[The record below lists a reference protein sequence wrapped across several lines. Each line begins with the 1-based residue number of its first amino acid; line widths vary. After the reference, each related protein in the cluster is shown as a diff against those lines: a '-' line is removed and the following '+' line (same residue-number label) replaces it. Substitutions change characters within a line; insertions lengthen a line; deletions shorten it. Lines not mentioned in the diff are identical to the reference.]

1 MGSPI
6 SLGGSHNIVG
16 SHNLV
21 GSPLGSH
28 NLVGSPTAHVTSPLQ
43 TIDHIRLNSW
53 DSLENHADS
62 LNFTLPEC
70 YRQSPYSSSSSSSS
84 DVRSPFVEDSPAI
97 VLFPSIDIGEPV
109 KKVPSPKGS
118 DPVNMTDQTVYVRRS
133 RLDELEY
140 IEANLKEIIALNLQK
155 YIESEE
161 FSEFSESVPPE
172 ESETSES
179 NS

>member
-6 SLGGSHNIVG
+6 SLGGSPNI
-16 SHNLV
+16 V
-21 GSPLGSH
+21 GSPLGSP
-28 NLVGSPTAHVTSPLQ
+28 LGSPIADVTSSLQ

-53 DSLENHADS
+53 DSLENRADS
-62 LNFTLPEC
+62 LNVTLPEC
-70 YRQSPYSSSSSSSS
+70 YRYSPCSSTSS
-84 DVRSPFVEDSPAI
+84 DVRSPFVEDSPGT

-118 DPVNMTDQTVYVRRS
+118 DPVNMTDQMVYVRRS

-161 FSEFSESVPPE
+161 SEESSLPE
-172 ESETSES
+172 ESGSPES

>member
-1 MGSPI
+1 MCSALSEVGSP
-6 SLGGSHNIVG
+6 
-16 SHNLV
+16 NLV
-21 GSPLGSH
+21 GSPLGSR
-28 NLVGSPTAHVTSPLQ
+28 SPDVTSPLQ
-43 TIDHIRLNSW
+43 AIDHIRLNSW
-53 DSLENHADS
+53 DSLENRADS

-70 YRQSPYSSSSSSSS
+70 YSHSPCSSSSSNSSE
-84 DVRSPFVEDSPAI
+84 VRSPFVEDSPAT
-97 VLFPSIDIGEPV
+97 VLFPSIQIGEPL

-118 DPVNMTDQTVYVRRS
+118 DPVNMTDQMVYVRRS

-161 FSEFSESVPPE
+161 FSESEESSLPE